1 MGLGATHQ
9 MGTNMGQLLTTAI
22 VVYFGIVLYDML
34 AQGSSPAASLVWP
47 LQSLSKVFAWLS
59 KVDPNAATK
68 TDLTTLSQ
76 QLADYQKQAQVQIT
90 ALQSALN
97 LLSGGKIPAP
107 AAPAPSPATP
117 TT

>member
-1 MGLGATHQ
+1 
-9 MGTNMGQLLTTAI
+9 MGQLLTTGI

-34 AQGSSPAASLVWP
+34 AQGSSPAAALVWP
-47 LQSLSKVFAWLS
+47 LQSLSKAFAWLS

-68 TDLTTLSQ
+68 NDLTNISQ
-76 QLADYQKQAQVQIT
+76 QLASYQQQSQAQIT
-90 ALQSALN
+90 SLQSALN

-107 AAPAPSPATP
+107 PAPSPTPAPTTP

>member
-1 MGLGATHQ
+1 
-9 MGTNMGQLLTTAI
+9 MGQLLTTAI

-34 AQGSSPAASLVWP
+34 AQGSSPAAALVWP
-47 LQSLSKVFAWLS
+47 LQSLSKAFAWLS

-68 TDLTTLSQ
+68 GDLTNISQ
-76 QLADYQKQAQVQIT
+76 QLASYQQQSQAQIT

-107 AAPAPSPATP
+107 PAPTPNPAPSAPAT
-117 TT
+117 